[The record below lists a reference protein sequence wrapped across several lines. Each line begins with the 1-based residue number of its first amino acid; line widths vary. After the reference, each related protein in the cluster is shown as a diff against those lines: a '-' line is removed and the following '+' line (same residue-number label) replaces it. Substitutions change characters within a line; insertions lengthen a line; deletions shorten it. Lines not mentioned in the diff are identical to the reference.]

1 MKSEEVLKEF
11 MVHQSTQNKR
21 VYRAL
26 EDIVSLI
33 DIVNTKVN
41 CNTSITKE
49 KE

>member
-1 MKSEEVLKEF
+1 MTTQQTLKEF

-41 CNTSITKE
+41 CNISIEKE
-49 KE
+49 K